1 MKFFGEAIENVEC
14 GAQQNP
20 RKGPQNLLELL
31 PDTFTREEAGKLRQR
46 MGIRR
51 GSLKLMLGNWKH
63 RGYIELEKESPT
75 DDIGLQIFR
84 KTEAYLKKY
93 S

>member
-1 MKFFGEAIENVEC
+1 M
-14 GAQQNP
+14 
-20 RKGPQNLLELL
+20 
-31 PDTFTREEAGKLRQR
+31 
-46 MGIRR
+46 
-51 GSLKLMLGNWKH
+51 KLMLGNWKH

>member
-1 MKFFGEAIENVEC
+1 
-14 GAQQNP
+14 
-20 RKGPQNLLELL
+20 
-31 PDTFTREEAGKLRQR
+31 

-51 GSLKLMLGNWKH
+51 GALKLMLGNWKH

-84 KTEAYLKKY
+84 KTETYLKKF